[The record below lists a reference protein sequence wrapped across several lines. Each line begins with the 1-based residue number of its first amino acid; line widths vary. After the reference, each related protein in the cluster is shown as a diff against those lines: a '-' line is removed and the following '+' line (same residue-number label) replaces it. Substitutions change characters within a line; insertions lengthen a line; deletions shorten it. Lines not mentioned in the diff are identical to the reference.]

1 MNASGRE
8 GTVRSARGALEWT
21 HCWLRLILLCVAAA
35 SSPAQA
41 ISGNEQIALAGA
53 GQYEE
58 LWRRLEEDQ
67 ARGPLRTRDLHALCF
82 AYFKTKRYNKLLPC
96 LERLDANIAAG
107 DRRTRLFGLD
117 DATPAVHLMRAEA
130 LLEMGQYEAA
140 TLQAQRALDW
150 YKRTSSDDQDI
161 LINARAVQA
170 LAAAFQGR
178 RDEAAAYAAELEAIH
193 TLGPLHGDFASTKAM
208 AVARVA
214 MARGQ
219 YQRAYDA
226 IAQDRTF
233 AVHAFLDRLVS
244 GALLTGRNNWA
255 WQELPRAYMLGKA
268 LYGMG
273 RLAEA
278 KAGFDRLLQVPQIRE
293 NGEINWM
300 ILYDRGRIAE
310 DEGKPQEAVEFY
322 RRAIEIIEAQRSTI
336 HTEANKIGFIGDK
349 QDLYGRIIGA
359 LARSGNAAAALE
371 FSERSK
377 SRALVDLLASRGA
390 GTLAAG
396 ANAETAAMLQDLELG
411 EADALA
417 QMPVSATEGKSGYRS
432 RVAETV
438 GRLRSAAPQ
447 LSTLVAVTPWSSDKV
462 QQALR
467 EDETM
472 IEYYYSDKVFA
483 AFVADRRSVRV
494 VMLDD
499 RGLEQDV
506 QALRSTLAGA
516 TQLTSAA
523 ALRKHLEEAYLPRA
537 QALYRRLL
545 APILPQVRTP
555 NLLVVAHGVLHYLPF
570 VALHDGRQYLIERFG
585 VRTLPSANVL
595 RFVRDGT
602 PGFPGPLLVFGNPD
616 LGNRRFD
623 LPQAEQEARR
633 IAAAVPDARLLLR
646 GQATREAFRKLAPD
660 YRFIHFA
667 SHGEF
672 DARQPLQSGLLLSGP
687 DLEQGRLT
695 AAEIYGAHL
704 NAELVTLS
712 GCETGLGTVEGG
724 DDVVGLIRGFMYA
737 GANSVIASLWEVDD
751 SSTSTLMTSLY
762 GKLGSLSKRDAL
774 RRAQLETMKAF
785 PHPFHWAAFY
795 LTGGT

>member
-1 MNASGRE
+1 MSASASR
-8 GTVRSARGALEWT
+8 TTLRSAWRRAALWI
-21 HCWLRLILLCVAAA
+21 RLLLACLAAA
-35 SSPAQA
+35 WLPVHA
-41 ISGNEQIALAGA
+41 ISGNDQIALAGA

-58 LWRRLEEDQ
+58 LWRRLEDDQ
-67 ARGPLRTRDLHALCF
+67 AKAPLRTRDLHALCF

-96 LERLDANIAAG
+96 LERLDANVAAG

-130 LLEMGQYEAA
+130 LLELGQYEGAGA
-140 TLQAQRALDW
+140 QALRAMDW
-150 YKRTSSDDQDI
+150 YKRSASDDQDI
-161 LINARAVQA
+161 LINAHAVQA

-178 RDEAAAYAAELEAIH
+178 RDDARAHAAALEAIR
-193 TLGPLHGDFASTKAM
+193 TRGPLHGDFTSIKAM

-214 MARGQ
+214 MALGD

-226 IAQDRTF
+226 IAQDRAF

-278 KAGFDRLLQVPQIRE
+278 RDGFDRLLQVPQLRD

-310 DEGKPQEAVEFY
+310 AEGKPQEAIEFY

-336 HTEANKIGFIGDK
+336 HTEASKIGFIGDK
-349 QDLYGRIIGA
+349 QDLYGRIIA
-359 LARSGNAAAALE
+359 LLARSGNAAAALE
-371 FSERSK
+371 FSERAK

-396 ANAETAAMLQDLELG
+396 ADAETAALLQDLDAG

-417 QMPVSATEGKSGYRS
+417 QMPVSAAEGKSVYRS
-432 RVAETV
+432 RVAQAV
-438 GRLRSAAPQ
+438 GRLRGTAPQ
-447 LSTLVAVTPWSSDKV
+447 LSTLVAVTPWSAGNV
-462 QQALR
+462 QNALR

-472 IEYYYSDKVFA
+472 IEYYYNGEVFA
-483 AFVADRRSVRV
+483 AFVADRKSVRV
-494 VMLDD
+494 VMLEH

-506 QALRSTLAGA
+506 QALRTTLADTTRLVGE
-516 TQLTSAA
+516 A
-523 ALRKHLEEAYLPRA
+523 ALERQLHAAYLPRA

-545 APILPQVRTP
+545 APILPEVRTP

-570 VALHDGRQYLIERFG
+570 VALHDGRQYLIERYG

-595 RFVRDGT
+595 RFVRDGAS
-602 PGFPGPLLVFGNPD
+602 GFPGPLLVFGNPD
-616 LGNRRFD
+616 LGNERFD

-633 IAAAVPDARLLLR
+633 VAAAVPDARLLLR
-646 GQATREAFRKLAPD
+646 GAASRDAFRTLAPD

-672 DARQPLQSGLLLSGP
+672 DARRPLRSGLLLSGP

-695 AAEIYGAHL
+695 AAEIYGVRL

-751 SSTSTLMTSLY
+751 TSTAVLMTSLY
-762 GKLGSLSKRDAL
+762 GKLGSLGKRDAL
-774 RRAQLETMKAF
+774 RRAQLETMKSF

>member
-1 MNASGRE
+1 VSAG
-8 GTVRSARGALEWT
+8 GAAHGAWQWARSWM
-21 HCWLRLILLCVAAA
+21 RLLLLCAAA
-35 SSPAQA
+35 TCSPAHA
-41 ISGNEQIALAGA
+41 ISGNDQIALAGA
-53 GQYEE
+53 GQYEQ

-67 ARGPLRTRDLHALCF
+67 AKGPLRTRDLHALCF

-130 LLEMGQYEAA
+130 LLEMGQYESA
-140 TLQAQRALDW
+140 TVQAQRALDW
-150 YKRTSSDDQDI
+150 YQHTSSDDQDI
-161 LINARAVQA
+161 PINARAVQA

-178 RDEAAAYAAELEAIH
+178 RTEAAAHAAELESIR
-193 TLGPLHGDFASTKAM
+193 TSGPLHGDFTSIKAM

-214 MARGQ
+214 MALGQ

-226 IAQDRTF
+226 IAQDRAF

-273 RLAEA
+273 KVAEA
-278 KAGFDRLLQVPQIRE
+278 KAGFDRLLQAPQIRD

-310 DEGKPQEAVEFY
+310 DEGNPQEAIEFY

-336 HTEANKIGFIGDK
+336 HTEANKIGFIVDK
-349 QDLYGRIIGA
+349 QDLYGRIIAA

-390 GTLAAG
+390 GALATG
-396 ANAETAAMLQDLELG
+396 ANAETAALLQEIELG

-417 QMPVSATEGKSGYRS
+417 QMPVSAGEGKSGYRS
-432 RVAETV
+432 RVAQVV
-438 GRLRSAAPQ
+438 GRLRSTAPQ
-447 LSTLVAVTPWSSDKV
+447 LSTLVAVLPWSAANV
-462 QQALR
+462 QHALR

-483 AFVADRRSVRV
+483 AFVADRQSVRV
-494 VMLDD
+494 VMLDA

-506 QALRSTLAGA
+506 QALRTTLADVP
-516 TQLTSAA
+516 QLDGAA
-523 ALRKHLEEAYLPRA
+523 ALRQQLDQAYLPRA

-545 APILPQVRTP
+545 APILAQVHTP

-570 VALHDGRQYLIERFG
+570 VALHDGRQYVIERFG

-616 LGNRRFD
+616 LGNQRFD

-633 IAAAVPDARLLLR
+633 IAAAVAGTRLLLR
-646 GQATREAFRKLAPD
+646 GQATRDAFRKFAPD

-672 DARQPLQSGLLLSGP
+672 DARQPLRSGLLLSGP

-751 SSTSTLMTSLY
+751 TSTSALMTSLY
-762 GKLGSLSKRDAL
+762 GKLGSLNKRDAL
-774 RRAQLETMKAF
+774 RRAQLETMKTF

>member
-1 MNASGRE
+1 VTA
-8 GTVRSARGALEWT
+8 ARTA
-21 HCWLRLILLCVAAA
+21 HRRARLWPGLLLCAV
-35 SSPAQA
+35 SLLPSRPAHA
-41 ISGNEQIALAGA
+41 ISGNDQIALAGA

-67 ARGPLRTRDLHALCF
+67 AKGALRTRDLHALCY

-117 DATPAVHLMRAEA
+117 DATPVVHLMRAEA
-130 LLEMGQYEAA
+130 LLEMGQYEPAA
-140 TLQAQRALDW
+140 AQAQRALDW
-150 YKRTSSDDQDI
+150 HKRTGSDDQDI
-161 LINARAVQA
+161 VINARAVQA

-178 RDEAAAYAAELEAIH
+178 REEAAAHAAQLEGISV
-193 TLGPLHGDFASTKAM
+193 LGPLHGDFKSIKAM

-214 MARGQ
+214 MALGQ

-226 IAQDRTF
+226 IAQDRSF

-255 WQELPRAYMLGKA
+255 WQELPRAYMLNKA

-273 RLAEA
+273 KVAEA
-278 KAGFDRLLQVPQIRE
+278 KAGFDQLLQVPQIRD

-322 RRAIEIIEAQRSTI
+322 RRAIEIIEGQRSTI
-336 HTEANKIGFIGDK
+336 HTEANKIGFIGNK

-396 ANAETAAMLQDLELG
+396 ANAETAALLQDIDLG

-432 RVAETV
+432 RVSQAV
-438 GRLRSAAPQ
+438 GRLRDTAPQ
-447 LSTLVAVTPWSSDKV
+447 LSTLVAVDPWSAAKV
-462 QQALR
+462 QHALR
-467 EDETM
+467 DDETM

-483 AFVADRRSVRV
+483 AFVADRQSVRV
-494 VMLDD
+494 VLLDD
-499 RGLEQDV
+499 RGLEQEV
-506 QALRSTLAGA
+506 QALRTTLADA
-516 TQLTSAA
+516 TQLAGAA
-523 ALRKHLEEAYLPRA
+523 ALRKQLDAAYLPRA
-537 QALYRRLL
+537 QALYQRLL
-545 APILPQVRTP
+545 APILPQVKTE
-555 NLLVVAHGVLHYLPF
+555 NLLVVAHGILHYLPF
-570 VALHDGRQYLIERFG
+570 VALHDGKQYVVERFG
-585 VRTLPSANVL
+585 VRTLPSASVL
-595 RFVRDGT
+595 RFVRDGA

-616 LGNRRFD
+616 LGNARFD

-633 IAAAVPDARLLLR
+633 IAAAVPDTRLLLR
-646 GQATREAFRKLAPD
+646 GQATRAAFQSLAPQ
-660 YRFIHFA
+660 YRYIHFA
-667 SHGEF
+667 SHGEY
-672 DARQPLQSGLLLSGP
+672 DARQPLRSGLLLSAP
-687 DLEQGRLT
+687 DPEQGRLT
-695 AAEIYGAHL
+695 AAEIYGTRL

-724 DDVVGLIRGFMYA
+724 DDVVGLIRGFLYA
-737 GANSVIASLWEVDD
+737 GTNSVIASLWEVDD
-751 SSTSTLMTSLY
+751 EPTAVLMIGLY

-774 RRAQLETMKAF
+774 RRAQLETMKRF